1 MFNITINSDDK
12 VKLNET
18 SLLYFRIIKR
28 MSHRIVSF
36 KPGFNDNLRPNVRV
50 DLRLVLYTLLPSH
63 IVGGGEAKCPALQQ
77 DLRNDGKVATQER
90 EDALQFSSLLKDH
103 QVKGDSEFWTPIF
116 IILNKGI
123 FFNLRNCKI

>member
-1 MFNITINSDDK
+1 
-12 VKLNET
+12 
-18 SLLYFRIIKR
+18 

-36 KPGFNDNLRPNVRV
+36 KPGFNDNLRPNVRI

-90 EDALQFSSLLKDH
+90 EDALQFSSLLEDQ
-103 QVKGDSEFWTPIF
+103 QVKGDLEFRTPCI
-116 IILNKGI
+116 IILNLGI
-123 FFNLRNCKI
+123 FFHFRN